1 MSGRELTRRVY
12 ENLNSEKR
20 RTPSSPSSS
29 SKVDYFQANSIKER
43 YCYFEEESNDVGAWK
58 KWAPSESHLLS
69 FAQDTRSLFSLLPSE
84 LMLQVSKSL
93 KSAKNR
99 EKDYFL
105 PDGTCLSVGSES
117 LEVPEFLMRGVTG
130 RQNCVETMG
139 WADIILE
146 AIMTGDTTLPRELIP
161 HIVVSGILP
170 LPPNLPKKVK
180 LI

>member
-1 MSGRELTRRVY
+1 M
-12 ENLNSEKR
+12 
-20 RTPSSPSSS
+20 
-29 SKVDYFQANSIKER
+29 DYFQANSIKER
-43 YCYFEEESNDVGAWK
+43 FCYFEEENGSSADAWK

-93 KSAKNR
+93 NSAKNR

-105 PDGTCLSVGSES
+105 PDGNCISIGSES
-117 LEVPEFLMRGVTG
+117 CEVPEFLMRGVTC
-130 RQNCVETMG
+130 RQNCVEKMG

-146 AIMTGDTTLPRELIP
+146 AITTGDKTLPRELIP